1 MEDTERI
8 HLLDLIKGI
17 LIIFIIITHYN
28 WTDEQRQML
37 LFPYWIDM
45 AVPVFMIISGYVYAL
60 SYKRKEINSLK
71 DAYEFKEIT
80 SKLIRYSVPL
90 LMAFVFEVFLYVISG
105 IKIELSCVLTGGI
118 GPGSFY
124 YPVMIQ
130 FVYLYPLIYFAIR
143 EYDLKGL
150 CVCGI
155 VNVVF
160 EIAKTLYGMPTSEYR
175 FMVLRY
181 ILLIATGCYLAIGKQ
196 KIRRPVLIVSMLVG
210 IFWQYAVYY
219 LGYKP
224 VIINEA
230 WATTSCISAL
240 YIIPICVSIFA
251 SKKMMDARFGLLEL
265 IGRAS
270 FNIFLT
276 QMVYFIGAKVIY
288 KIVSDIWIANLLN
301 IVICCLVGT
310 IFYMIESRITRYLL
324 QYLDK
329 KNYFEKQI
337 RAVLKKIGNVFKD
350 SKA

>member
-1 MEDTERI
+1 M
-8 HLLDLIKGI
+8 DLIKGI

-28 WTDEQRQML
+28 WTDEQRRMM

-60 SYKRKEINSLK
+60 SYKRKKITSLK
-71 DAYEFKEIT
+71 DAYEYKEIA

-90 LMAFVFEVFLYVISG
+90 LMAFTFEVFLYVISG
-105 IKIELSCVLTGGI
+105 IKIDLSCVLTGGI

-130 FVYLYPLIYFAIR
+130 FVFVYPLIYFAIK

-150 CVCGI
+150 CICGI
-155 VNVVF
+155 ANIVF
-160 EIAKTLYGMPTSEYR
+160 EIAKAIYEMPTSEYR
-175 FMVLRY
+175 FLVLRY

-196 KIRRPVLIVSMLVG
+196 RIRRPILYISMLIG

-219 LGYKP
+219 LNYKP
-224 VIINEA
+224 VIINET

-240 YIIPICVSIFA
+240 YIIPICVSVFS
-251 SKKMMDARFGLLEL
+251 SKKMMDIRFGLLEL

-276 QMVYFIGAKVIY
+276 QMVYFVGAKVIY
-288 KIVSDIWIANLLN
+288 KAIQNIWISNLVN
-301 IVICCLVGT
+301 ILICCVVG
-310 IFYMIESRITRYLL
+310 IVFYMIESRITKGLL
-324 QYLDK
+324 HYFDK
-329 KNYFEKQI
+329 KNYFEK
-337 RAVLKKIGNVFKD
+337 RLKKISKKIGHAFKD
-350 SKA
+350 KR